1 MQALR
6 MIKYRIDD
14 GGNMAIEYAEFYYL
28 IGACVVYLAALLIY
42 NAVGGKKK
50 KSKKA

>member
-1 MQALR
+1 
-6 MIKYRIDD
+6 
-14 GGNMAIEYAEFYYL
+14 MAIEYTEFYYL

-50 KSKKA
+50 KSKTNLNKNFLKLMKKL